1 MPDAV
6 AMAATLLVAGPA
18 IGTACLAYPP
28 FVRVWTVPRE
38 EHLALVDAHPV
49 AWRIANAGF
58 TVATVLTAAG
68 LFVLAGSVNADEGPR
83 AALLAS
89 AVAYAIAGSLWCAIL
104 AIRTRTTPA
113 IAAMVAAA
121 SQTEPA
127 ETLLGSVIG
136 GLYQAFLLI
145 TGFALIGIGS
155 VLALSGGGASPAG
168 WLATIIASLAVARH
182 ATSGDVIPAVIYI
195 PMLLVGLA
203 LLLVGW

>member
-1 MPDAV
+1 MPEGLSLAAV
-6 AMAATLLVAGPA
+6 LLVTGPA

-38 EHLALVDAHPV
+38 EHLALVAAHPV
-49 AWRIANAGF
+49 AWRIANVGF

-68 LFVLAGSVNADEGPR
+68 LFVLAGSAPADEGPT
-83 AALLAS
+83 AALIAG

-113 IAAMVAAA
+113 IAALVAAG
-121 SQTEPA
+121 SQTEPT

-136 GLYQAFLLI
+136 GLYASFLLT
-145 TGFALIGIGS
+145 TGAALIAIGS
-155 VLALSGGGASPAG
+155 ALALAGGAASPAG
-168 WLATIIASLAVARH
+168 WLAAIIASLAVARH
-182 ATSGDVIPAVIYI
+182 VTSGDVIPAVIYI
-195 PMLLVGLA
+195 PTLLVGLA

>member
-1 MPDAV
+1 MPEALSLAAV
-6 AMAATLLVAGPA
+6 LLVAGPA

-38 EHLALVDAHPV
+38 EHLALVAAHPV
-49 AWRIANAGF
+49 AWRIANVGF

-68 LFVLAGSVNADEGPR
+68 LFVLAGSATADEGPT
-83 AALLAS
+83 AALIAG

-113 IAAMVAAA
+113 IAAMVAAG

-136 GLYQAFLLI
+136 GLYASFLLT
-145 TGFALIGIGS
+145 TGAALIAIGS
-155 VLALSGGGASPAG
+155 ALALAGGAASPAG
-168 WLATIIASLAVARH
+168 WLAAIIASLAVARH

-195 PMLLVGLA
+195 PTLLVGLA